1 MKIDSWVEA
10 LFLLDFLWMGKCFGC
25 CYFRFSTWYAWY
37 LYFHFCLVFFFSLLP
52 RTTLPV
58 CLVLSFFFPYTFF
71 NEVYYLAIYIYI
83 YIMKWSLCIKWW
95 KKIGLHSNW
104 AYIYIYILVAR
115 KIHHCATG
123 WKKLILMG
131 NFWTEL
137 MQCILATWLVYSSTW
152 ALVTINKLVLVV
164 TKVV

>member
-1 MKIDSWVEA
+1 MSWSSFSFRLSLNGQMLRVLLLSFLYLICLIFVLSF
-10 LFLLDFLWMGKCFGC
+10 LFSVFFFFVASYHTACVPCF
-25 CYFRFSTWYAWY
+25 
-37 LYFHFCLVFFFSLLP
+37 VFFFSLYFFQWSL
-52 RTTLPV
+52 L
-58 CLVLSFFFPYTFF
+58 LS
-71 NEVYYLAIYIYI
+71 NIYI

-115 KIHHCATG
+115 KIHHRATG